1 MLSTPK
7 SSVVGY
13 EHAVMKSV
21 PDAQNAVLVTAKEML
36 RRGLVEGTSGN
47 ISARLADGNVV
58 CTPSSVDY
66 AEMLLDDLVVV
77 NPAGEVVLG
86 KAGRSPT
93 SELQLHL
100 ACYAAFEDVGSV
112 VHAHPVWATMF
123 ACSHEPVPA
132 CVDEFTMYIGG
143 DVRCAEYAMS
153 GSADVGENA
162 IAALQGRGAALLAN
176 HGLVAVGPSPSKV
189 LHIVALVERTA
200 QIAWGARAL
209 GGIVPI
215 PDKVNQDF
223 AGVYQLMRSL

>member
-1 MLSTPK
+1 
-7 SSVVGY
+7 
-13 EHAVMKSV
+13 MKSV
-21 PDAQNAVLVTAKEML
+21 VDAHEAVLATAKEML

-47 ISARLADGNVV
+47 ISARLSDGNIV

-66 AEMLLDDLVVV
+66 AEMVLDDLVVV
-77 NPAGEVVLG
+77 DPDGEVVLC
-86 KAGRSPT
+86 KPGRSPT

-100 ACYAAFEDVGSV
+100 ACFRAFQDVGSV

-143 DVRCAEYAMS
+143 EVRCSEYAMS
-153 GSADVGENA
+153 GSAEVGESA
-162 IAALQGRGAALLAN
+162 VTALQDRGAALLAN

-209 GGIVPI
+209 GGVVPI
-215 PDKVNQDF
+215 PEKVNRDF